1 MRPRALTAFAALA
14 GTSVL
19 VLTGCT
25 GGGQADQAPAA
36 DAAASPEYSGTLSI
50 LTKFAGEPLEPYFED
65 LAAEYEKL
73 HPGVK
78 IQLIQETDQSI
89 KDKTKTLTASNALPD
104 IYFTWTGNW
113 AENFVRG
120 GRAADLT
127 GVIGPDTD
135 WGKTFSPGALSAF
148 AYDGKNYG
156 IPLYGNGKFMGYNK
170 AAFAKA
176 GVQVPKT
183 FEELVG
189 SCAALRKAGYE
200 PISFGNKDGWPA
212 LHYLQQLFAYD
223 VPTAAFEADLKPA
236 TAKLDDPGYTKALSQ
251 FKTLVDTCTDTKS
264 GTNGVLYTSAQEA
277 FADGKSAMY
286 YQEILEFDNETAKGK
301 LATDDFGIFQLPA
314 PQGAAGDPSIVEG
327 SPEGYLVNAASP
339 RIPLAIDFMKF
350 VTSTKN
356 AQTLSSPPYGQPST
370 VVGAVTPETSS
381 KAVFEGIE
389 LVNKSPKL
397 AAWLD
402 TVTVPEVADAWLS
415 GGEALITGSKT
426 PEQVLDSVRQASASA
441 K

>member
-1 MRPRALTAFAALA
+1 MRPRALTTFAALA

-19 VLTGCT
+19 ALAGCT
-25 GGGQADQAPAA
+25 GGGQADKAPAA
-36 DAAASPEYSGTLSI
+36 DAAASPDYSGTLSI

-78 IQLIQETDQSI
+78 IELIQETDQSI

-104 IYFTWTGNW
+104 VYFTWTGTW

-127 GVIGPDTD
+127 KVIGPGTE
-135 WGKTFSPGALSAF
+135 WGKTFSEGALSAF
-148 AYDGKNYG
+148 AYDGKYYG

-176 GVQVPKT
+176 GVEVPKT
-183 FEELVG
+183 FEELID
-189 SCAALRKAGYE
+189 SCTALRKAGYE

-212 LHYLQQLFAYD
+212 LHYMQQLFAYD
-223 VPTAAFEADLKPA
+223 VPTATFEADLKPA
-236 TAKLDDPGYTKALSQ
+236 TAKLYDPGYVKALTR
-251 FKTLVDTCTDTKS
+251 FKSLVDTCTDTKT
-264 GTNGVLYTSAQEA
+264 GTNGVLYSSAQEA

-286 YQEILEFDNETAKGK
+286 YQEILEFDNETAEGK
-301 LATDDFGIFQLPA
+301 LPVDDFGIFQLPA
-314 PQGAAGDPSIVEG
+314 PQGAAGDATIVEG
-327 SPEGYLVNAASP
+327 SPEGYLINATSP
-339 RIPLAIDFMKF
+339 RIPLAVDFMKF

-356 AQTLSSPPYGQPST
+356 AQTLSAPPYGQPST
-370 VVGAVTPETSS
+370 VIGAVTPETSS

-389 LVNKSPKL
+389 LVNKAPKL

-426 PEQVLDSVRQASASA
+426 PEQVLESVRQASAAA